1 MSAPAGAD
9 LTIRNGIVVTPT
21 GVLRGGL
28 SATGGVITQIGAD
41 HLLPV
46 GTTDVDA
53 GGKYLLPGII
63 DPHVHLG
70 IGPGGGPDKL
80 VRDFES
86 ESADAAAGGV
96 TTMITTTL
104 FGTESRGEVAE
115 AAIATGDR
123 HSLVDYRLTS
133 VVTTR
138 EHLAEAADLV
148 KLGLRSFKFFLGYK
162 GAQAES
168 FGMNADGISWDFF
181 YEACEALG
189 AAGAKAFPTIHAED
203 PWVRDFLTERMR
215 GSGGN
220 KLLQRWLETS
230 PNILE
235 PMQIYPAALI
245 AHEVGTPVY
254 VVHTSAWQSVD
265 LIRDLKDKGWPVYG
279 ETLAAF
285 LYWTAPEADAREK
298 GAIAKI
304 QPPIRLDRDRD
315 ALWTGLRD
323 GALTSIGTDCQM
335 YPHDSR
341 TGVDFWDAQVGLGP
355 GMGTALAAVHTSGV
369 LTGRATIEDLARL
382 LSENTAR
389 RFDLYPQK
397 GQLAVGSDADVVLF
411 DPAESR
417 TVQAGG
423 LHSAAGYSLYEGES
437 LTGWPVQT
445 YVRGHLVYDGGAIVA
460 APGHGRHVPPA

>member
-1 MSAPAGAD
+1 MNAPAGAD
-9 LTIRNGIVVTPT
+9 LTLRNGIVVTPA
-21 GVLRGGL
+21 GLVRGGL
-28 SATGGVITQIGAD
+28 SVTGGVITQVGAD
-41 HLLPV
+41 HLLPTG
-46 GTTDVDA
+46 GTEVDA

-70 IGPGGGPDKL
+70 IGQGAGPEKL

-115 AAIATGDR
+115 AAIATGNQ
-123 HSLVDYRLTS
+123 HSLVDYRMTA

-138 EHLAEAADLV
+138 EHLTEAADLV

-162 GAQAES
+162 GAQAEG

-181 YEACEALG
+181 YQACEALG
-189 AAGAKAFPTIHAED
+189 EAGAKAFPTVHAED

-215 GSGGN
+215 GSGQNG
-220 KLLQRWLETS
+220 LLQRWLETS

-254 VVHTSAWQSVD
+254 VVHTSAWQSVE
-265 LIRDLKDKGWPVYG
+265 LIRDLKDKGWPVFG

-285 LYWTAPEADAREK
+285 LYWTAPEADARDK
-298 GAIAKI
+298 GAVGKI

-315 ALWTGLRD
+315 ALWTGILN
-323 GALTSIGTDCQM
+323 GTLTSVGTDCQM
-335 YPHDSR
+335 YPHSSR
-341 TGVDFWDAQVGLGP
+341 TDVDFWDAQVGLGP

-369 LTGRATIEDLARL
+369 LTGRATVEDLARV

-397 GQLAVGSDADVVLF
+397 GQLAVGADADVVVF
-411 DPAESR
+411 DPTETR
-417 TVQAGG
+417 TVTAGD

-445 YVRGHLVYDGGAIVA
+445 YVRGHLVYDSGSIVA
-460 APGHGRHVPPA
+460 TPGHGRHVPSA

>member
-1 MSAPAGAD
+1 
-9 LTIRNGIVVTPT
+9 V
-21 GVLRGGL
+21 
-28 SATGGVITQIGAD
+28 GAD
-41 HLLPV
+41 HLLPT
-46 GTTDVDA
+46 GCTEVDA

-70 IGPGGGPDKL
+70 IGQGAGPEKL

-115 AAIATGDR
+115 AAIATGNQ
-123 HSLVDYRLTS
+123 HSLVDYRLTA

-138 EHLAEAADLV
+138 EHLTEAVDLV

-162 GAQAES
+162 GAQAEG
-168 FGMNADGISWDFF
+168 FGMNTDGISWDFF
-181 YEACEALG
+181 YQACEALG
-189 AAGAKAFPTIHAED
+189 EAGAKAFPTIHAED

-215 GSGGN
+215 GSGKNG
-220 KLLQRWLETS
+220 LLQRWLETS

-254 VVHTSAWQSVD
+254 VVHTSAWQSVE
-265 LIRDLKDKGWPVYG
+265 LIRDLKDKGWPVFG
-279 ETLAAF
+279 ETLSAF
-285 LYWTAPEADAREK
+285 LYWTAPEADARDK
-298 GAIAKI
+298 GAVGKI

-315 ALWTGLRD
+315 ALWTGILN
-323 GALTSIGTDCQM
+323 GTLTSVGTDCQM
-335 YPHDSR
+335 YPHSSR
-341 TGVDFWDAQVGLGP
+341 TDVDFWDAQVVLGP

-369 LTGRATIEDLARL
+369 LTGRATMEDLARV

-397 GQLAVGSDADVVLF
+397 GQLAVGADADVVVF
-411 DPAESR
+411 DHTETR
-417 TVQAGG
+417 TVTAGD

-445 YVRGHLVYDGGAIVA
+445 YVRGHLVYDSGSIVA
-460 APGHGRHVPPA
+460 TPGHGRHVPSA